1 METLD
6 KATLEYIVKMLNDY
20 NETKSY
26 QDEVIGVMTSIEM
39 IEELINKQ

>member
-6 KATLEYIVKMLNDY
+6 QATLEYIVHILSEY

-26 QDEVIGVMTSIEM
+26 QDEVVGIITSVEL
-39 IEELINKQ
+39 IEELINKR